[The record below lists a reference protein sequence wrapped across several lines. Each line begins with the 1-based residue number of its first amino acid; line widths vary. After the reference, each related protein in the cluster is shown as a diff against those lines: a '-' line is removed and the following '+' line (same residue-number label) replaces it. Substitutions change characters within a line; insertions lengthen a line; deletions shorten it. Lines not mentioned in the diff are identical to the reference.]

1 MNKKSMTRIM
11 MVAFVTV
18 AISLNVSCTKT
29 DNPVVVVEEGNTEVM
44 EINDSG
50 CQEQTL
56 SMTPQYPTI
65 VLTKEGD
72 VISCEFRNYSEN
84 CGVDYF
90 DIKSEYLKGKGY
102 PDSLYIDVMPV
113 IRADMDCICPYSIY
127 FTIRNIKTDSFYLQ
141 CWWYEGMVSFKDAN
155 QLTLECISEIV
166 KIDGSSYRL
175 LKPGTQALLIRME
188 DKKGE
193 VQVPSTISYEGQDY
207 KITMLEYNTFYGL
220 DEMTK
225 IVLPKSIRK
234 INQSTFKLTNLFSF
248 HCSSL
253 ENIEVENGSPLL
265 NSIDGVLFS
274 KDKKVL
280 YSYPVGNK
288 RSSYTVPEGVEKIGI
303 DAFAYSQHLT
313 SIHIPESVTIIDKYA
328 FEECK
333 GLESIYIHGKLERK
347 FENKEMFGAMNST
360 PTIYVPESEVEY
372 IKTLY
377 NGTVLP
383 LE

>member
-113 IRADMDCICPYSIY
+113 IRADMDCICPYSKPEEE
-127 FTIRNIKTDSFYLQ
+127 KT
-141 CWWYEGMVSFKDAN
+141 
-155 QLTLECISEIV
+155 
-166 KIDGSSYRL
+166 R
-175 LKPGTQALLIRME
+175 
-188 DKKGE
+188 
-193 VQVPSTISYEGQDY
+193 
-207 KITMLEYNTFYGL
+207 
-220 DEMTK
+220 
-225 IVLPKSIRK
+225 
-234 INQSTFKLTNLFSF
+234 
-248 HCSSL
+248 
-253 ENIEVENGSPLL
+253 
-265 NSIDGVLFS
+265 
-274 KDKKVL
+274 
-280 YSYPVGNK
+280 
-288 RSSYTVPEGVEKIGI
+288 
-303 DAFAYSQHLT
+303 
-313 SIHIPESVTIIDKYA
+313 
-328 FEECK
+328 
-333 GLESIYIHGKLERK
+333 
-347 FENKEMFGAMNST
+347 
-360 PTIYVPESEVEY
+360 
-372 IKTLY
+372 
-377 NGTVLP
+377 
-383 LE
+383 